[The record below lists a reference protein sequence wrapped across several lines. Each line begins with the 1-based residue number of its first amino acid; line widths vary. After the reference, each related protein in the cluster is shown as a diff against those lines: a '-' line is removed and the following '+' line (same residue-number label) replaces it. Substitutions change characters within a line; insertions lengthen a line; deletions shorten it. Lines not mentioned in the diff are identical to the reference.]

1 MGVLAWI
8 VGLVLAAGFVMA
20 GLAKLRG
27 KADLNATRDR
37 LGVSESL
44 WRAIGGLEILGAV
57 GVFIGLLDD
66 GGVEWIGVLAALGL
80 IIITIGAAA
89 HHRRAGDPPKELVPA
104 AVMLVLAVLYVILLA
119 AR

>member
-8 VGLVLAAGFVMA
+8 VGLVLAIGFVMA

-27 KADLNATRDR
+27 IADMNATRDR

-66 GGVEWIGVLAALGL
+66 GGIEWIGVLAALGL
-80 IIITIGAAA
+80 IITMIGAVVY
-89 HHRRAGDPPKELVPA
+89 HRRAGDPSKEMMPPV
-104 AVMLVLAVLYVILLA
+104 VMLVLAVLYIILLA
-119 AR
+119 VR